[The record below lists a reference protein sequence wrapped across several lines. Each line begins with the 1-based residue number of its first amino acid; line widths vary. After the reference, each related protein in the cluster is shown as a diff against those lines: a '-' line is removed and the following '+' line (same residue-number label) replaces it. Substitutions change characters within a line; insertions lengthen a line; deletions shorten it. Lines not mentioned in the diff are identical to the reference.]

1 MAEEEVPS
9 EEEVAEVVSADEYIY
24 NNKKYSIEIVR
35 KNNKNTYLRVKNNK
49 IVVSTNYFTTKKQ
62 IIKLINDNTN
72 FINKALDKNIKK
84 QNDDTFKLFGNSY
97 DIIYGPFDT
106 EIGEDKI
113 YTKDEKSFNKY
124 FTKYINNIYSQR
136 LDYWYNIFEENIPYP
151 HLKIRKMTSR
161 WGVCNIKNHN
171 VTLNS
176 ELSKYD
182 INALDYVIVHE
193 LSHFIH
199 HNHSKDFWLLVG
211 KYYPNYKNIRKM
223 LRN

>member
-1 MAEEEVPS
+1 MAEEEAPS

-24 NNKKYSIEIVR
+24 NDKKYNIEIVR
-35 KNNKNTYLRVKNNK
+35 KNNKNTYLRVRDNK
-49 IVVSTNYFTTKKQ
+49 IIVSTNYFTTKKQ
-62 IIKLINDNTN
+62 IIKLIEDNTT
-72 FINKALDKNIKK
+72 FINKALDKSIKK
-84 QNDDTFKLFGNSY
+84 KEDDHFKLFGKSY
-97 DIIYGPFDT
+97 DIIYGQFNT
-106 EIGEDKI
+106 EINNDKI
-113 YTKDEKSFNKY
+113 YTKDEKAFNKY
-124 FTKYINNIYSQR
+124 FTKYIKNIYSER

-151 HLKIRKMTSR
+151 NLKIRKMTSR

-171 VTLNS
+171 VTLNL

-182 INALDYVIVHE
+182 ISALDYVIVHE

-211 KYYPNYKNIRKM
+211 KYYPNYKDIRKM